1 MRVGRCIGEKGS
13 EGSGQVVGGLEC
25 KNRSSGLGEEEG
37 RRGGGRGG
45 DERGKER
52 GGEERGGKERGGE
65 EREGKEREGEEREGG
80 KRGGKERGGEEREEV
95 MQPLYKLLPKMDI
108 QKKSIIQLINSL

>member
-1 MRVGRCIGEKGS
+1 MRREAKDLGRLS
-13 EGSGQVVGGLEC
+13 EAWSVKIEVVAWGKRRE
-25 KNRSSGLGEEEG
+25 GEEGEG
-37 RRGGGRGG
+37 EEMG
-45 DERGKER
+45 GKER

-80 KRGGKERGGEEREEV
+80 ERGGKERGGEEREEV
-95 MQPLYKLLPKMDI
+95 VQPLYKLLPKMDI

>member
-1 MRVGRCIGEKGS
+1 M
-13 EGSGQVVGGLEC
+13 EC

-52 GGEERGGKERGGE
+52 GGEERGGKEMGGKERGWEERGGE
-65 EREGKEREGEEREGG
+65 ERGGE
-80 KRGGKERGGEEREEV
+80 ERGGEEREEV
-95 MQPLYKLLPKMDI
+95 VQPLYKLLPKMDI
-108 QKKSIIQLINSL
+108 QKKSVIQHINSL